1 MMTVGGAF
9 YINRIFAVEK
19 SKKVQ
24 YNININ
30 KIRGAGEKTMSRNH
44 YSLDRNR
51 SYTIRGTAKLL
62 DIASSR
68 YGGDWH
74 SVPHTHDHM
83 ELFYIVG
90 GKGQFLIRDQLYPV
104 NANNLVIINPNV
116 THTEVS
122 LNAQPLEYIVLG
134 IEGITLDDRNT
145 PNGEFSILDHYES
158 AEISGC
164 LRNILR
170 EMEQKNP
177 GYEDV
182 CQAYME
188 ILAIRL
194 MRNTALAV
202 SDEEQ
207 AAVGNHQ
214 CAAVRK
220 YIDLHFKEAL
230 TLDMLAEEA
239 HMNKFYLSHAFKREY
254 GVSPINYMITRRIEE
269 SKYLLAETDLSMS
282 RIAQLLGFSSLSYF
296 SQVFRR
302 SQGISP
308 MDYRQST
315 KNI

>member
-1 MMTVGGAF
+1 
-9 YINRIFAVEK
+9 
-19 SKKVQ
+19 
-24 YNININ
+24 
-30 KIRGAGEKTMSRNH
+30 MSRNY
-44 YSLDRNR
+44 YSLDREQTF
-51 SYTIRGTAKLL
+51 TIRGTAKLL
-62 DIASSR
+62 NVSSAK

-74 SVPHTHDHM
+74 SVPHTHNHM

-90 GKGQFLIRDQLYPV
+90 GKGQFLIQDQLYPV

-269 SKYLLAETDLSMS
+269 SKYLLAETDLSLS